1 MAPQPFVGAARAIT
15 CREVVECTTT
25 YLDDHVR
32 DAIRAGVESHL
43 ASCAGCRAYVDQIAS
58 VREALKVLPG
68 PVMKSAQL
76 NRLRRAFAARRFD

>member
-1 MAPQPFVGAARAIT
+1 MASHPIVRAARAIT
-15 CREVVECTTT
+15 CREVVECATR
-25 YLDDHVR
+25 YLDDHRR
-32 DAIRAGVESHL
+32 DAVQVSVESHL

-76 NRLRRAFAARRFD
+76 NRLRRAFAVRRFD